1 MFTTYIFYIFRK
13 TSLTVSGSDK
23 NKSDNNSW
31 IKNQVVI
38 IDREF
43 PNYNIFKII
52 ILKSVINES
61 TDNDIQLE
69 KNPEYLVLT
78 KNLTS

>member
-1 MFTTYIFYIFRK
+1 M
-13 TSLTVSGSDK
+13 SGSDK

-38 IDREF
+38 IDREL